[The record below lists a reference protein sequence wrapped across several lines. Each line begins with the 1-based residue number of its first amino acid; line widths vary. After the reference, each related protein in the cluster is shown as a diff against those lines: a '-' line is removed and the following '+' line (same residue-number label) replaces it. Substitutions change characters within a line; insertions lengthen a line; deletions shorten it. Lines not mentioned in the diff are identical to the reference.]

1 MDARLQDKATI
12 ITGAGT
18 GIGEAIAHKFAAE
31 GAKLVLNGYPD
42 DPVEDVADTVRE
54 RHGAEVEVCLGD
66 VGQEEHAR
74 RCIQTAVDSFG
85 RLDVLINNAGIF
97 PEINETQDF
106 SVESFERLLHNN
118 VRSVF
123 LMTKFALPELHQ
135 TGGTIVSAGSESG
148 FNGQGQATPY
158 GGTKGWIHSFMKGVA
173 AEQAKYGI
181 RANCVCP
188 GITDTAW
195 THKETSGMTEEMEEG
210 FFSTIPLGRR
220 GQPEEMANL
229 YAFLASD
236 EASYITG
243 ALYLVDGGITIAK
256 TPVGEKVSD
265 ELRTPPAGSLDTD
278 HQHEGRTN

>member
-1 MDARLQDKATI
+1 MAGRLQDKVAI

-18 GIGEAIAHKFAAE
+18 GIGEATAHKFGAE
-31 GAKLVLNGYPD
+31 GANLVLVGYPD
-42 DPVEDVADTVRE
+42 DPVEDVADTIRE
-54 RHGAEVEVCLGD
+54 RHGVEVECYLGD
-66 VGQEEHAR
+66 IAQEEHAR
-74 RCIQTAVDSFG
+74 NCIATATDSFG

-123 LMTKFALPELHQ
+123 LMTKFSLPELQ
-135 TGGTIVSAGSESG
+135 KTSGNIVSTGSESG
-148 FNGQGQATPY
+148 FNGQAQATAY

-173 AEQAKYGI
+173 AEQAKNGI

-195 THKETSGMTEEMEEG
+195 THKETSEMTEEMEES
-210 FFSTIPLGRR
+210 FFRTIPLGRR
-220 GQPEEMANL
+220 GQPEEMANMF
-229 YAFLASD
+229 AFLASD

-243 ALYLVDGGITIAK
+243 ALFLVDGGITIAK
-256 TPVGEKVSD
+256 TPVGENVPD
-265 ELRTPPAGSLDTD
+265 EMRTPPAGELRTD
-278 HQHEGRTN
+278 HQHEGRTS